1 MADDT
6 GEIGREAAEAVG
18 FRNIKETEVIA
29 GAPAYYSGLAMQN
42 AVNHQHAMNLKIQQQ
57 ADVGAAISAKAA
69 ELIMAVSPSEGGA
82 DVMALAQLAKGVQ
95 MTPPPTNLP
104 TQGQ

>member
-18 FRNIKETEVIA
+18 FENIKTGGGQTAFWQSQSMANFVA
-29 GAPAYYSGLAMQN
+29 HQQAMQ
-42 AVNHQHAMNLKIQQQ
+42 LKMQQS
-57 ADVGAAISAKAA
+57 ADVGAAISGKVA
-69 ELIMAVSPSEGGA
+69 ELIMATSPGEGGA
-82 DVMALAQLAKGVQ
+82 DTAALAGLAKIIQG
-95 MTPPPTNLP
+95 TPPATNIP